1 MGSVGLRKV
10 WRDMWL
16 ARGRVGVMVVAIAVS
31 NVALGAVLGAYGILS
46 REMPPSFLGTNP
58 AAATIVVRQS
68 IDPELLA
75 AVREQDGVTDAQ
87 ARALVSARV
96 EVAPNEWLPLSLFV
110 VDDFEDLRIETVAPI
125 RGAWPPPTGTLLI
138 EQTALP
144 VLGAV
149 TNGPLTVQMPSGRTS
164 SIAVAGVVSDRAL
177 APAWQEQRGYAYIT
191 PDTLAWLGEPPTL
204 DQLKISVADED
215 RFDADAIERTA
226 RGLSGWLQTQGHAV
240 EEIRIPPPGEHPH
253 QRLMNALVT
262 VLLLFSALLLAL
274 SAVVIA
280 TLVTGML
287 SRHVRQIGAMKAIGA
302 STRQV
307 GEVYGMMML
316 LIATLTVLVSLP
328 LSTLAG
334 QRLAEVFAALS
345 NVELRSEVVPPFA
358 YALEIA
364 VGLSLPLLAATIP
377 IVKASRMT
385 VREAVTEIGLFSLL
399 GGDRSRWLPAW
410 LTRALGPTL
419 ALGVRNVVRR
429 RGRLGLSLGLL
440 AVGGG
445 TFMAGLNVAAAAD
458 ARMAAMEASRGYD
471 VDVRLNRPTNAD
483 SLLQLVG
490 AVPGIA
496 YVEPI
501 DFSMVTPVREGEMPI
516 AGTHKDGGH
525 GSMPLW
531 AVSATTR
538 YPNRLVAGR
547 ALEPGETDAVVV
559 GRSTLNALQASIGGT
574 VALAIDGRITRW
586 RVVGTVEGFGLGGG
600 SGVFTTDAGFAQA
613 MGTIGQTRGLR
624 IETTR
629 HDSASRDATMSEL
642 TRALTASNLAIV
654 DASQAEWTNTVLR
667 NHIAIVQAALQLLGI
682 VVGGVGV
689 FTLASAMS
697 TSVAERAREFGV
709 MQTLGATPTRIS
721 LVVMFEGLLIGLL
734 SWAGAIAVGAVLSS
748 LLGVFVGV
756 FLFDAALPLTIASLA
771 LGAWLVLALFGCA
784 VAGLIPASVAARM
797 TIRET
802 LAYS

>member
-1 MGSVGLRKV
+1 
-10 WRDMWL
+10 
-16 ARGRVGVMVVAIAVS
+16 
-31 NVALGAVLGAYGILS
+31 
-46 REMPPSFLGTNP
+46 
-58 AAATIVVRQS
+58 
-68 IDPELLA
+68 
-75 AVREQDGVTDAQ
+75 
-87 ARALVSARV
+87 
-96 EVAPNEWLPLSLFV
+96 
-110 VDDFEDLRIETVAPI
+110 
-125 RGAWPPPTGTLLI
+125 LLI

-164 SIAVAGVVSDRAL
+164 SIEVAGVVSDRAL
-177 APAWQEQRGYAYIT
+177 APAWQEQRGYGYIT

-204 DQLKISVADED
+204 DQLKISVADQD

-226 RGLSGWLQTQGHAV
+226 RQLSGWLQSQGRSV

-262 VLLLFSALLLAL
+262 VLLLFSGLLLAL

-280 TLVTGML
+280 TLVTGMV

-302 STRQV
+302 SARQV
-307 GEVYGMMML
+307 GAMYGMMML

-334 QRLAEVFAALS
+334 QRLAEVFATLS
-345 NVELRSEVVPPFA
+345 NVELRSDAVPPFA
-358 YALEIA
+358 YAIEIA
-364 VGLSLPLLAATIP
+364 VGLSLPLLAATMP

-399 GGDRSRWLPAW
+399 GGARSRWLPGW

-471 VDVRLNRPTNAD
+471 VDVQLNRPANTD
-483 SLLQLVG
+483 SLLQ
-490 AVPGIA
+490 
-496 YVEPI
+496 
-501 DFSMVTPVREGEMPI
+501 
-516 AGTHKDGGH
+516 
-525 GSMPLW
+525 LW

-538 YPNRLVAGR
+538 FPNRLVAGR
-547 ALEPGETDAVVV
+547 SLEPGETDAVVV
-559 GRSTLNALQASIGGT
+559 GRSTLNALQTGIGGT

-586 RVVGTVEGFGLGGG
+586 RVVGTVEGFGLSGG
-600 SGVFTTDAGFAQA
+600 SGVFATDAGFAQA
-613 MGTIGQTRGLR
+613 MGTVGQTRGLR

-642 TRALTASNLAIV
+642 TRALTPSNLAIV
-654 DASQAEWTNTVLR
+654 DAIQAEWINTVLR
-667 NHIAIVQAALQLLGI
+667 NHIAILQAALQLLGI

-756 FLFDAALPLTIASLA
+756 FLFDAALPLTVASLA
-771 LGAWLVLALFGCA
+771 LGAWLVIALLGCA

-797 TIRET
+797 TIRES